1 MKSAQV
7 KRYGSSEV
15 IEINQMTPTP
25 NLAAG
30 KVLVVVK
37 VAGINPIDWKIRE
50 GYMQQMI
57 PLQFPSTLGMDFSG
71 VIKQVGQGVSPSDF
85 RHDDE
90 VYGQAGVTNGG
101 SGAFAESALANA
113 ERIAHKPKR
122 LSHVEAAALPLVGVS
137 AWQALVENIG
147 LSKDQKILIHG
158 GAGAF
163 AELALVDKDSI
174 AHKPKTLNHI
184 EAAALPLVGVSAWQ
198 AIVENIGLSKDK
210 KILIHGGAGGIG
222 SIAIQLAKKLDAYVA
237 TTASTNDKQFVQE
250 LGADEVID
258 YKSQNFEDILHD
270 YDAVFDTVGGE
281 TYRRSFKVIKKGG
294 GIIVSMLEQPNSEL
308 MNQYGIKAIFQF
320 TQVNRERLTKLA
332 QWVDQNNIRVNV
344 EKTFSL
350 DEAGKALDYQ
360 KDVHPRGKVVLTV

>member
-1 MKSAQV
+1 MKSAQI

-30 KVLVVVK
+30 KILVVVK

-71 VIKQVGQGVSPSDF
+71 VIKQVGEGVSPSDF
-85 RHDDE
+85 KQGDE
-90 VYGQAGVTNGG
+90 VYGQAGVVSGG
-101 SGAFAESALANA
+101 SGAFAELTLANKDS
-113 ERIAHKPKR
+113 ISHKPKS
-122 LSHVEAAALPLVGVS
+122 LSHPQAAALPLVGVS
-137 AWQALVENIG
+137 AWQAL
-147 LSKDQKILIHG
+147 
-158 GAGAF
+158 
-163 AELALVDKDSI
+163 
-174 AHKPKTLNHI
+174 
-184 EAAALPLVGVSAWQ
+184 
-198 AIVENIGLSKDK
+198 VENIGLSKDK

-250 LGADEVID
+250 LGADQVID

-281 TYRRSFKVIKKGG
+281 TYRRSFKVLKKGG

-308 MNQYGIKAIFQF
+308 MDQYGIKAIFQF